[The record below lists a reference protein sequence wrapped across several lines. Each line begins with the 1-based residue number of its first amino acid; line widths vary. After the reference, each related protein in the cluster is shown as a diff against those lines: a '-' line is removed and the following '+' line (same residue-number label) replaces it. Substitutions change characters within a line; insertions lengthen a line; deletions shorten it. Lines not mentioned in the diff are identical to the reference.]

1 MVFLEGD
8 VKGREEV
15 PLFPLILKFSQT
27 MDCASPR
34 LHNHHLQV
42 SYIAINIGK
51 EMGFSAEQLEQIF
64 IASMFLDV
72 GTTSLRTRL
81 ELMEF
86 ERQEPSAHA
95 FLGYLLLKGFS
106 PFQNIANF
114 VKYHHVPW
122 KEGRGLEIDGQR
134 IPLESHILHLAD
146 RIAVLVKGKQNI
158 LARKAEIIEKIR
170 HFSGE
175 RFAPELVEIFAQ
187 LSRKENFWLDL
198 VSHYLPEVLKNLLEL
213 PFLNKKQLIEFS
225 IVLSK
230 MVDFKSPYTASHSAG
245 VATVAEMLGKFMG
258 FSEREYKMLKVAGF
272 LHDIGKIMVPSE
284 ILEKPGRLSDYE
296 FNFIKAHSYHTY
308 RILENIQNLE
318 SIPQWAGFH
327 HERLNGSGYPFHLD
341 GDSLSLGARIM
352 AVADVFT
359 AITEG
364 RPYREEVPKKKV
376 MGILI
381 KLMQKGAFDENVV
394 GTLHDFYEEIDYL
407 KNDAQAMAMKEY
419 MRIRKLLKEQG
430 SNIEV

>member
-1 MVFLEGD
+1 MVLLEGD

-15 PLFPLILKFSQT
+15 PLFPLILKFSRT
-27 MDCASPR
+27 VDCSSPR
-34 LHNHHLQV
+34 LYNHHLQV

-51 EMGFSAEQLEQIF
+51 EMGLSQEQLEQVF

-72 GTTSLRTRL
+72 GTTSLKDRL

-86 ERQEPSAHA
+86 GRQGPSAHA
-95 FLGYLLLKGFS
+95 FLGYLLLKGFR

-114 VKYHHVPW
+114 VRYHHIPW

-170 HFSGE
+170 QFSGE
-175 RFAPELVEIFAQ
+175 RFAPEIVEIFAQ
-187 LSRKENFWLDL
+187 LSRKEKFWLDL
-198 VSHYLPEVLKNLLEL
+198 VSHYLPDILKNMLEL
-213 PFLNKKQLIEFS
+213 PFLNKKQLMEFS
-225 IVLSK
+225 IMLSK
-230 MVDFKSPYTASHSAG
+230 MVDYKSLYTASHSAG

-258 FSEREYKMLKVAGF
+258 FSERECRLLKIAGL

-284 ILEKPGRLSDYE
+284 ILEKPGKLSDYE
-296 FNFIKAHSYHTY
+296 FNFIKAHSYHTF
-308 RILENIQNLE
+308 RILENIPNLD

-327 HERLNGSGYPFHLD
+327 HERLDGSGYPFHLD
-341 GDSLSLGARIM
+341 GNSLPLGARIM
-352 AVADVFT
+352 AVSDVFT

-364 RPYREEVPKKKV
+364 RPYREEIPKEKV

-394 GTLHDFYEEIDYL
+394 GTLQDFYEEIYYL
-407 KNDAQAMAMKEY
+407 KNTAQAMAMQEY
-419 MRIRKLLKEQG
+419 LKIRKLLKEEIFKETG
-430 SNIEV
+430 